1 MKTVKDYH
9 EFSLTFHIPDQ
20 TPLFRTRPAS
30 NLAHFLGHEGVG
42 SICAYLK
49 SKGYLI
55 NISASPSSL
64 RNRSVHTLEIEGKLT
79 REGYCE
85 SNILHLVRKFESHAQ
100 SVHYKE
106 VILTIFNYIALL
118 RASDLEPYHY
128 DEITQMGAVF
138 FRFKEKGQPHN
149 EVKTYAHYMLL
160 DQYPPQY
167 LLSRGVLN
175 RRWDE
180 AGVRGLL
187 DMLKPELGR
196 VILCAKDHDPSVVGN
211 EAEWLTERWYGTE
224 YCVKRLDERLVEE
237 VRLPLP

>member
-1 MKTVKDYH
+1 MKDYH
-9 EFSLTFHIPDQ
+9 SFSVQFELPDLRKHYKSK
-20 TPLFRTRPAS
+20 PSSFI
-30 NLAHFLGHEGVG
+30 AHFLGHEGVG

-49 SKGYLI
+49 RKGYLI

-128 DEITQMGAVF
+128 DE
-138 FRFKEKGQPHN
+138 
-149 EVKTYAHYMLL
+149 
-160 DQYPPQY
+160 
-167 LLSRGVLN
+167 
-175 RRWDE
+175 
-180 AGVRGLL
+180 
-187 DMLKPELGR
+187 
-196 VILCAKDHDPSVVGN
+196 
-211 EAEWLTERWYGTE
+211 
-224 YCVKRLDERLVEE
+224 
-237 VRLPLP
+237 